1 MFSGLVAAL
10 GRVLRVEKDALGARL
25 HFASPLGALLLGESI
40 AVNGACLT
48 VAALEPEGF
57 AADLSRET
65 LERTTLG
72 RLAPGDAVNL
82 ERAVALGER
91 LGGHLVTGHVDGV
104 ARVMRVESIGSAREV
119 ELDGPAPLARYI
131 AAKGSVTLDG
141 VSLTVNDVEG
151 ARFRVMLIPH
161 TLAVTT
167 LGSVA
172 AGRELNLEV
181 DLVARYVARW
191 LEGEPDAVGG
201 GAGAAVGL
209 RHVGGTS

>member
-10 GRVLRVEKDALGARL
+10 GRVERVEQADHGARL
-25 HFASPLGALLLGESI
+25 HFASPLGALALGESI
-40 AVNGACLT
+40 SVSGACLT
-48 VAALEPEGF
+48 VVAADANGF

-72 RLAPGDAVNL
+72 GLAPGDTVNL

-91 LGGHLVTGHVDGV
+91 LGGHLVTGHVDGL
-104 ARVMRVESIGSAREV
+104 ARVTRVENVGSARDV
-119 ELDGPAPLARYI
+119 ELASPPALARFI
-131 AAKGSVTLDG
+131 AEKGSVTLDG
-141 VSLTVNDVEG
+141 VSLTVNAVTG
-151 ARFRVMLIPH
+151 TRFRVMLIPH

-167 LGSVA
+167 LGGIA

-191 LEGEPDAVGG
+191 VSGERELAVESEHA
-201 GAGAAVGL
+201 AGA
-209 RHVGGTS
+209 RSS